1 MTIIAVIIKNNPQS
15 PPNPSTKAPEED
27 ANKVLPAVPTE
38 ASKAYCVAVKL
49 RSTRS
54 DINVTNATVAKAAAR
69 SSMITANANRTFEGP
84 THARTENRIFVADIA
99 IPAIIKVL
107 IIPDLIAIAPPI
119 RVKTMVVIQP
129 SAFE

>member
-1 MTIIAVIIKNNPQS
+1 MMAVIIKNNPQS
-15 PPNPSTKAPEED
+15 PPSPSTIAPEED
-27 ANKVLPAVPTE
+27 ANNVLPAVPTE

-84 THARTENRIFVADIA
+84 TQAKRENRIFVADIA
-99 IPAIIKVL
+99 IPAIIRVF

-119 RVKTMVVIQP
+119 RVKTIVVIQP
-129 SAFE
+129 RAFE

>member
-1 MTIIAVIIKNNPQS
+1 MMAVIIKNNPQS
-15 PPNPSTKAPEED
+15 PPSPSTIAPDED
-27 ANKVLPAVPTE
+27 ANNVLPAVPTE

-69 SSMITANANRTFEGP
+69 SSMITANANRTLEGP
-84 THARTENRIFVADIA
+84 THAKTENRMVGADIA
-99 IPAIIKVL
+99 MPGSMRGL
-107 IIPDLIAIAPPI
+107 TIPDLIAIAPPI